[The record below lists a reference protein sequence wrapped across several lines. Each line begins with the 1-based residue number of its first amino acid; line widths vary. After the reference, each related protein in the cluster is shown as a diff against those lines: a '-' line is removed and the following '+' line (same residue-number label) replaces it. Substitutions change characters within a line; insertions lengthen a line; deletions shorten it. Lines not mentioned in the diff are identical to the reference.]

1 MEQQTNVFPLLVDE
15 KEMAGLEES
24 KFAEF
29 GKPVVSIDKLR
40 DQLKSIKN
48 GLVGVFE
55 DKDRQGKFALDSL
68 EVSLTIGAEGGV
80 WFIAKGSIEGS
91 IKLTFARNKP
101 DKSP

>member
-1 MEQQTNVFPLLVDE
+1 MKQGNRVYPLLLDE
-15 KEMAGLEES
+15 QEVAGLKKAGLLEH
-24 KFAEF
+24 
-29 GKPVVSIDKLR
+29 GNPVVDIDKLR
-40 DQLKSIKN
+40 HQLTDIKN

-55 DKDRQGKFALDSL
+55 EKDRQDNFALDSL
-68 EVSLTIGAEGGV
+68 EISLTIGAEGGV